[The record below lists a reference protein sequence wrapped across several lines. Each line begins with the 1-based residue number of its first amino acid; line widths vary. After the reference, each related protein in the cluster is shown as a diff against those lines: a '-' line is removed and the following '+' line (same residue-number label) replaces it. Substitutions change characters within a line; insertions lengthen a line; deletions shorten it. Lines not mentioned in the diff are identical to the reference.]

1 MKIIEFS
8 GCKLAIRTDAI
19 NAIDIDPDDKKTVR
33 IFFGGIGSPG
43 GYKLHHPSEELAM
56 EVFNT
61 IVKEMK
67 A

>member
-19 NAIDIDPDDKKTVR
+19 SAIDIDPDDKKTVR
-33 IFFGGIGSPG
+33 IFFDGVGTPG
-43 GYKLHHPSEELAM
+43 GYKLRHPSEELAM
-56 EVFNT
+56 EIFNT
-61 IVKEMK
+61 IVKKMK

>member
-1 MKIIEFS
+1 MKVIEFS

-19 NAIDIDPDDKKTVR
+19 NAVDIDPDDKKTVR
-33 IFFGGIGSPG
+33 IFVDGVCTPG
-43 GYKLHHPSEELAM
+43 GYLLHHPSEELAM